1 MSGLGPSAAGQSGP
15 ISYFSLK
22 LDHMFVVADAVG
34 DVLGRSDGLFKDDT
48 RILSRF
54 EITIGGVPPALL
66 SSGLSSDNVFFRAN
80 LANRPLPQLGE
91 TQATPISITHYQD
104 RDGNFLADVSPRRYF
119 CEQCHVVQMQ
129 TDPLVKNRF
138 QDVDSII
145 RKQQKK

>member
-91 TQATPISITHYQD
+91 TQATPE
-104 RDGNFLADVSPRRYF
+104 G
-119 CEQCHVVQMQ
+119 VVHIERA
-129 TDPLVKNRF
+129 RF
-138 QDVDSII
+138 IWGSGCS
-145 RKQQKK
+145 RE